1 MSSVHLGFE
10 NKKEKG
16 KPKKRKRTKEN
27 ESDDETILFLG
38 DQSLAQ
44 SCRFLYDATV
54 SREVIYATAEGDI
67 GRVWEAA
74 KVCEA

>member
-1 MSSVHLGFE
+1 MSSVYLGFK

-16 KPKKRKRTKEN
+16 KPKKRKKTKEN
-27 ESDDETILFLG
+27 ESDDETLLFLG

-54 SREVIYATAEGDI
+54 S
-67 GRVWEAA
+67 
-74 KVCEA
+74 